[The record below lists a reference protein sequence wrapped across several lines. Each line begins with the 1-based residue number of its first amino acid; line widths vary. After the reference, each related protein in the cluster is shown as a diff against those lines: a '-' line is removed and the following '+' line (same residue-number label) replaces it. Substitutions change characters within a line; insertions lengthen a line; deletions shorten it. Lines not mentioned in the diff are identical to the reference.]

1 MTPQLKINLMIA
13 LLMSFAMSTFF
24 AGFFTYLAFGPT
36 PQWLASWARGF
47 AIGWPLGF
55 LIAVAIGKPVRTIAL
70 RLSGVPTKA
79 A

>member
-1 MTPQLKINLMIA
+1 MTPQIKINLLIA
-13 LLMSFAMSTFF
+13 LLMSFAMSAFF
-24 AGFFTYLAFGPT
+24 SGFFTYLAFGPT

-70 RLSGVPTKA
+70 RLSGVPAKA